1 MLQLNKLIKQGESLF
16 TNRASCWLNIFSITK
31 IVVTCFL
38 LGLYHH
44 ADLSVNLKTIKG
56 HCYNK

>member
-1 MLQLNKLIKQGESLF
+1 MLQLNKLIKQGEPLF
-16 TNRASCWLNIFSITK
+16 TNCASCWLNIFSITK
-31 IVVTCFL
+31 IIVMCFL